1 MYVSNDTNYKSSF
14 LKELKVDDFTLIDG
28 RSFLKQVPQNE
39 QLQHQTLIEVG
50 KTQLVINNKDGE
62 IIDNNKSVFI
72 SWNKILEKVSNYLKL
87 ILENFEKT
95 ALIKRIRLN
104 SAGLTEKG
112 IVKRNN
118 LDNEFTRLEEKILNS

>member
-1 MYVSNDTNYKSSF
+1 M
-14 LKELKVDDFTLIDG
+14 KVDDFTLIDG

-50 KTQLVINNKDGE
+50 RTQLVINNKDGE